1 MCSRLAA
8 ALSSRSLSLSAT
20 RMGLGSG
27 LSFGP
32 RLAAISATR
41 ASHAARL
48 SGSWQIWAMTGFR
61 ANSPK
66 TLTTSKPNPE

>member
-48 SGSWQIWAMTGFR
+48 SGSWQ
-61 ANSPK
+61 K
-66 TLTTSKPNPE
+66 